1 VLVTASY
8 VMRPILRVSLRSPP
22 RRTSMALP
30 RGMVPDEEILGTLV
44 MGHMPPSLLQAFIF
58 IAVV

>member
-1 VLVTASY
+1 
-8 VMRPILRVSLRSPP
+8 
-22 RRTSMALP
+22 MALP